1 MVYQGGLSPEY
12 VLDKMS
18 FYEMHILIQ
27 KLYYKNLNSWEQ
39 TRQLAFISAKVMG
52 GIKTDDPKKFMPFSW
67 DSVSVSDNDNT
78 APTEE
83 DKKRLIE
90 KAKEYGTRISYEN

>member
-1 MVYQGGLSPEY
+1 
-12 VLDKMS
+12 MS

-39 TRQLAFISAKVMG
+39 TRQLAFISAKTLG
-52 GIKTDDPKKFMPFSW
+52 GIKTDSPQKFMPFSW
-67 DSVSVSDNDNT
+67 DSVVDNSDNDNT

-90 KAKEYGTRISYEN
+90 KAKKYGTRISDENTT

>member
-1 MVYQGGLSPEY
+1 
-12 VLDKMS
+12 
-18 FYEMHILIQ
+18 
-27 KLYYKNLNSWEQ
+27 
-39 TRQLAFISAKVMG
+39 MG